1 MRQFVVALAM
11 VWCGTSSFANEEAIQ
26 TFSVL
31 TPSLA
36 HELVGATVAACE
48 EDGFQVTAAVVDRF
62 GVPQA
67 LLRNRFSG
75 PHTPDTAIRK
85 AYTAVSFRT
94 NTLDLVEPTKEGS
107 AQSGARG
114 ITNALMLGG
123 GILVEA
129 AGEMLGGLGVSGAP
143 TGEDDQACGLKGIQA
158 ISDKLPF

>member
-1 MRQFVVALAM
+1 
-11 VWCGTSSFANEEAIQ
+11 
-26 TFSVL
+26 
-31 TPSLA
+31 
-36 HELVGATVAACE
+36 
-48 EDGFQVTAAVVDRF
+48 
-62 GVPQA
+62 
-67 LLRNRFSG
+67 
-75 PHTPDTAIRK
+75 
-85 AYTAVSFRT
+85 
-94 NTLDLVEPTKEGS
+94 PTKEGS

>member
-1 MRQFVVALAM
+1 MRYFLAACVLACSGTAALAD
-11 VWCGTSSFANEEAIQ
+11 EEAIQ

-94 NTLDLVEPTKEGS
+94 NTLDLVEPTKAGS

-123 GILVEA
+123 GMVVEA

-143 TGEDDQACGLKGIQA
+143 TGEDDQACGLKGIEA
-158 ISDKLPF
+158 ISEKLPF